1 MTNLAELQA
10 EFHAAV
16 TGTDQSFLDRIDPG
30 GRIGPGRRLSIYA
43 QAYRLRLT
51 EVLADNYPGLHSLA
65 GAATFERIARGYIDA
80 HPSRFRSVRW
90 YGDRMGEYL
99 ESAGDIERRDA
110 LVEMARADWA
120 VGLAF
125 DAADAPCARVDDM
138 AEFAPERW
146 GTLGFV
152 PVPSLIRLDLRFNVL
167 PERQALREGDEAD
180 LHEIDRPL
188 PWVVWRQGLDVR
200 FRSMEA
206 DEAWAL
212 DAASRGSD
220 FADLCAGLT
229 ARLDESSAASR
240 AAALLKGWLVDG
252 MIARIVDT
260 GSGANNALRGDAP

>member
-1 MTNLAELQA
+1 MMNLAELQA
-10 EFHAAV
+10 QFHAAV
-16 TGTDQSFLDRIDPG
+16 TGTDESFLGRIDPG

-43 QAYRLRLT
+43 EAYRLRLT
-51 EVLADNYPGLHSLA
+51 EVLGDNYPGLRALA
-65 GAATFERIARGYIDA
+65 GAPAFEGIARGYIEA

-90 YGDRMGEYL
+90 YGDRMAEYL
-99 ESAGDIERRDA
+99 ESAGDIERREA
-110 LVEMARADWA
+110 LVDMARADWA

-125 DAADAPCARVDDM
+125 DAADAPCVRVEDM
-138 AEFAPERW
+138 AAFAPERW
-146 GTLGFV
+146 GGLGFV
-152 PVPSLIRLDLRFNVL
+152 PVPSLTRLDLRFNTL
-167 PERQALREGDEAD
+167 PARETLRDGGVAD
-180 LHEIDRPL
+180 LHESDRPR

-212 DAASRGSD
+212 DAARNGSD

-252 MIARIVDT
+252 MIARIADT
-260 GSGANNALRGDAP
+260 GSGANNP